1 MTAIPTLDRS
11 RPTWVL
17 AAAAILLVIV
27 VAGTLGAFWFIEGQR
42 AREERA
48 LALRLGSTAD
58 ARAGAIGDWVARQID
73 APRGLAENQTLQ
85 LYLSELAA
93 ADGDRSQVTDE
104 AAQIGFVRS
113 LLAVAADRL
122 GFAAPQGDY
131 YDPRNS
137 YLNEVLVRRCGI
149 PITLSVLYLHAGRLA
164 GLEMQGISF
173 PGHFLVR
180 CEAPEG
186 LIVLDPYHRGAS
198 LSLDDLVTRLKLG
211 QGEAASGR
219 NVMEL
224 LGGVGTRDIV
234 LRMLRNLKAIHLQ
247 AREWDHALT
256 VVDWLVHADPA
267 AAPERRDR
275 GLVYQELECARAAL
289 ADYEA
294 YLGQAAEAEDVD
306 DIRARTVELRK
317 AVARLN

>member
-1 MTAIPTLDRS
+1 MAVPVPPRLLEILQGEEDAALLTE
-11 RPTWVL
+11 
-17 AAAAILLVIV
+17 AAA
-27 VAGTLGAFWFIEGQR
+27 
-42 AREERA
+42 
-48 LALRLGSTAD
+48 
-58 ARAGAIGDWVARQID
+58 WVARTGHPD
-73 APRGLAENQTLQ
+73 LDVPACVTEVEAMLAPVREGLGEGSATRE
-85 LYLSELAA
+85 
-93 ADGDRSQVTDE
+93 R
-104 AAQIGFVRS
+104 
-113 LLAVAADRL
+113 LLAVNALLFDRL

-164 GLEMQGISF
+164 GLDMHGVSF

-198 LSLDDLVTRLKLG
+198 LSLDDLVARLKLS

-219 NVMEL
+219 TVMEL

-247 AREWDHALT
+247 ARDWDHALT
-256 VVDWLVHADPA
+256 VVDWLVHAAPE

-275 GLVYQELECARAAL
+275 GLAYQELECARAAL

-294 YLGQAAEAEDVD
+294 YLGQAADAEDVD

>member
-1 MTAIPTLDRS
+1 MPVPVPERLLEILQAEDDLALLTE
-11 RPTWVL
+11 
-17 AAAAILLVIV
+17 AAA
-27 VAGTLGAFWFIEGQR
+27 
-42 AREERA
+42 
-48 LALRLGSTAD
+48 
-58 ARAGAIGDWVARQID
+58 WVARTGNPELD
-73 APRGLAENQTLQ
+73 VSACVSAVEALLAPVREGL
-85 LYLSELAA
+85 S
-93 ADGDRSQVTDE
+93 VE
-104 AAQIGFVRS
+104 ASTRER
-113 LLAVAADRL
+113 LLAVNALLFDTL
-122 GFAAPQGDY
+122 GFSAPEGDY

-137 YLNEVLVRRCGI
+137 YLDEVLARRCGI
-149 PITLSVLYLHAGRLA
+149 PITLSVLYLHAGRAA
-164 GLEMQGISF
+164 GLELQGVSF

-186 LIVLDPYHRGAS
+186 IIILDPYHRGAS
-198 LSLDDLVTRLKLG
+198 LSLDDLLTRLKLS
-211 QGEAASGR
+211 QGEAASGH

-247 AREWDHALT
+247 ARNWDQALT
-256 VVDWLVHADPA
+256 VVDWLVQADPDC
-267 AAPERRDR
+267 APERRDR

-294 YLGQAAEAEDVD
+294 YLRQSADADDVD